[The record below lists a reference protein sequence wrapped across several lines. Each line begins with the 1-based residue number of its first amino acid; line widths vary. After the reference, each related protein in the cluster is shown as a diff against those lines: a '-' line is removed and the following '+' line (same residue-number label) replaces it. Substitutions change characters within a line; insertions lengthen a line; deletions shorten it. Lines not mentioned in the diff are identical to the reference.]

1 MLKKTISILVISTL
15 SLMASDGK
23 ALLEKNCASCHTLDI
38 PTAET
43 MPTFKA
49 PAMEAV
55 GLHLKLAMNKR
66 EDIKSFIFDY
76 VLNPDAS
83 KSVCESNKVQKFGVM
98 PSQKGKVS
106 KEDLDKIANYII
118 EHYPTKE
125 FSSLIKEMQTNGKL
139 NSLKN
144 SPFLIN
150 KSGLPHLT
158 KLLIESWDKAKLGLS
173 KDQKEK
179 LLVVRKTTLAGVKKI
194 KMRVNEL
201 ENSVIEEL
209 QDGKDPK
216 DLKKMVDEIAKLK
229 AEGTMLHLKCISD
242 TVKVLNDEQ
251 IEFLVPFGN
260 FD

>member
-1 MLKKTISILVISTL
+1 MLKKTISILAISTL

-23 ALLEKNCASCHTLDI
+23 ALLEKNCASCHTFDL
-38 PTAET
+38 PSPET
-43 MPTFKA
+43 IPTFKA

-55 GLHLKLAMNKR
+55 GFHLKLAMDDDDK
-66 EDIKSFIFDY
+66 IKNFIVDY
-76 VLNPDAS
+76 VLNPDIS
-83 KSVCESNKVQKFGVM
+83 KSVCESNKVQQFGVM

-106 KEDLDKIANYII
+106 KADLEKIAEYVTK
-118 EHYPTKE
+118 HFPTKE
-125 FSSLIKEMQTNGKL
+125 FTSMVKEIQTNGKL

>member
-1 MLKKTISILVISTL
+1 MLKKTISILTISAL
-15 SLMASDGK
+15 SLIASNGK
-23 ALLEKNCASCHTLDI
+23 VLLEKNCATCHTLDL
-38 PTAET
+38 PTPET
-43 MPTFKA
+43 IPTFKA

-55 GLHLKLAMNKR
+55 GFHLKLAMDKD
-66 EDIKSFIFDY
+66 EDIKKFIVDY
-76 VLNPDAS
+76 VFNPDAS
-83 KSVCESNKVQKFGVM
+83 KSVCESNKVQQFGVM

-106 KEDLDKIANYII
+106 KEDLEKIAEYII
-118 EHYPTKE
+118 KE
-125 FSSLIKEMQTNGKL
+125 FPTDEFSNMVKEVQTNGKL

-158 KLLIESWDKAKLGLS
+158 KLLIENWDKAKLGLS

-179 LLVVRKTTLAGVKKI
+179 LLVVRKTTLEGVKKI

-201 ENSVIEEL
+201 EDSVIEEL

-216 DLKKMVDEIAKLK
+216 ELQKMVKEVADLKTK
-229 AEGTMLHLKCISD
+229 ATLLHLKCISD
-242 TVKVLNDEQ
+242 TVKILNDDQ
-251 IEFLVPFGN
+251 IELLIPFGN